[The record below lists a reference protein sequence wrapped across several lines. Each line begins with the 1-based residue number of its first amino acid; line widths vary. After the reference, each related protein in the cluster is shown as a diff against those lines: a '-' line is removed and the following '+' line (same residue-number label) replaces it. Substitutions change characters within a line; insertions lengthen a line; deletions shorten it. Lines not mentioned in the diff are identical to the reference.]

1 MFYDINATL
10 KTKQKKKYITV
21 ELLENVTSYWSL
33 AKNNAKIG
41 FTQKYRVTLGLLNPV
56 SWGTLWRGIRNAWPT
71 GNLNRLEGC
80 INTGSRQSIKID
92 SNQVIFM
99 DW

>member
-33 AKNNAKIG
+33 ATNNAKIG
-41 FTQKYRVTLGLLNPV
+41 FTQKYRVT
-56 SWGTLWRGIRNAWPT
+56 
-71 GNLNRLEGC
+71 
-80 INTGSRQSIKID
+80 
-92 SNQVIFM
+92 
-99 DW
+99 